1 VTYADFMAALN
12 QWPDHVVQIG
22 FHGTKAVNI
31 DAIAAAGLDPSLRK
45 GQVHGAGEYF
55 GETIN
60 LSLPYMQGASRLLV
74 FLLLVP
80 RAGTTGHGLV
90 YRGHGTIVIDDARM
104 QLPIATVE
112 VTHMGS
118 MAEAEAAAAAAAAA
132 AVAKAEAAA
141 AAAAPAAAAAT
152 AVKLAAFAAS
162 QESNKAQAASHAAKL
177 KDPQRYACD
186 QEGCAKSYTE
196 IGNLYKH
203 KRKVHP
209 AS

>member
-1 VTYADFMAALN
+1 MTLLPRRRTRHYADFMAALN

-118 MAEAEAAAAAAAAA
+118 MAEAEAAATFQPW
-132 AVAKAEAAA
+132 ERSEER
-141 AAAAPAAAAAT
+141 T
-152 AVKLAAFAAS
+152 AVNLAAFAAR
-162 QESNKAQAASHAAKL
+162 QEWNKAQAALHAAKL
-177 KDPQRYACD
+177 KVPQRYACD
-186 QEGCAKSYTE
+186 QEGCAKSYSE

-203 KRKVHP
+203 KRKVH
-209 AS
+209 